1 MKEGMEYRAWVT
13 ADKGGWYNCDNW
25 NEFDWDNRMRK
36 VGAMYFPLGSY
47 SGKDISLE
55 EIECEGEDNYASG
68 WIALNECILMP
79 WVGLK
84 DTKDVKFFVGDI
96 AVFDNGDKFVLK
108 MEDWLEFFADWV
120 GDAECEDQ
128 TRDLYRIERST
139 IIGNIY
145 ENPELLEKKVL

>member
-1 MKEGMEYRAWVT
+1 MKEGMEYKAWVT

-68 WIALNECILMP
+68 WIALDECILMP
-79 WVGLK
+79 WVGLR
-84 DTKDVKFFVGDI
+84 DAKDVKFFVGDI
-96 AVFDNGDKFVLK
+96 AVFDNGHGPGGLGFTSAPGRVRRCLH
-108 MEDWLEFFADWV
+108 AS
-120 GDAECEDQ
+120 
-128 TRDLYRIERST
+128 R
-139 IIGNIY
+139 GNHCS
-145 ENPELLEKKVL
+145 